1 MGVKEALRRIPDRG
15 IGYGV
20 LRYINGEERLRNR
33 SWDLMFNYLGQVDNI
48 VRKDV
53 GIQDAEESDGEN
65 ISRKYRMQEKLMINS
80 LVSGGD
86 LIMRWSFSGRH
97 YEEETIDRLLQ
108 QYRRVLQELI
118 DHCGR
123 QGKKGSVYTPSDYGL
138 GMDVGYAELQAF
150 MNEEENDLDNI
161 MNF

>member
-1 MGVKEALRRIPDRG
+1 MKVVSEWIGKAEIVIGLEGHGREDLGGDMDLSRTVGWMTNLYPVALSAGDGSGYGELLMGVKEALRRIPDRG

-86 LIMRWSFSGRH
+86 LKIGRAH
-97 YEEETIDRLLQ
+97 
-108 QYRRVLQELI
+108 V
-118 DHCGR
+118 
-123 QGKKGSVYTPSDYGL
+123 
-138 GMDVGYAELQAF
+138 
-150 MNEEENDLDNI
+150 
-161 MNF
+161 

>member
-1 MGVKEALRRIPDRG
+1 
-15 IGYGV
+15 
-20 LRYINGEERLRNR
+20 
-33 SWDLMFNYLGQVDNI
+33 
-48 VRKDV
+48 
-53 GIQDAEESDGEN
+53 
-65 ISRKYRMQEKLMINS
+65 MQEKLMINS